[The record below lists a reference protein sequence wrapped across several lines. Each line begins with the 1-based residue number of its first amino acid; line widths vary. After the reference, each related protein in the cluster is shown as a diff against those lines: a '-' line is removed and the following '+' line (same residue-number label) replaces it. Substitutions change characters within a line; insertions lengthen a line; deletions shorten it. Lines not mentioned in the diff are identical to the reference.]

1 MKRALLVLAVVV
13 CVSMGV
19 ASPAQAQSVG
29 QSAVTPWIELE
40 LDAIASNSVNPPRA
54 SRALAHVSR
63 AMYLAALA
71 GGNARDHAVA
81 GAASTVLVHFFPA
94 RRPVST
100 RSPTPW
106 PTPRAPRS
114 RPVASSGEVSSLGR
128 KTTAPTRSGRVPA
141 GRPGLLGSDSSGIRV
156 SAARAARRS
165 LAHVEPRVGLAVS
178 PGPPP
183 AYGSAQFL
191 AEMNEVYSVSLT
203 LTEEQKRIA
212 DYWADGAGT
221 VTPPGH
227 WNVIALDLVRGAGW
241 PTVRTARLFAAL
253 NTAQADAFISCW
265 DTKYAYWSLRPVTA
279 IRRLI
284 DPTWSSY
291 IVTPPFPSYT
301 SGHSTT
307 SGAASTVLAGFFPA
321 QRRGSRRYGRGGRA
335 LASIRRHPLRER
347 QRGRTRGRTAGRT
360 SGTPRLPRRFRLGR

>member
-13 CVSMGV
+13 
-19 ASPAQAQSVG
+19 SV
-29 QSAVTPWIELE
+29 
-40 LDAIASNSVNPPRA
+40 
-54 SRALAHVSR
+54 ALAH
-63 AMYLAALA
+63 
-71 GGNARDHAVA
+71 
-81 GAASTVLVHFFPA
+81 P
-94 RRPVST
+94 RRPRRSPPHRPRSRRGSRSSWT
-100 RSPTPW
+100 PSPRTASIRPGPRARSHTSAGRCTWPRWSAEAAATMQSQARLRWSSCTSSRTRRPASARSPTPW
-106 PTPRAPRS
+106 PTPRAARS
-114 RPVASSGEVSSLGR
+114 RPACCR
-128 KTTAPTRSGRVPA
+128 A
-141 GRPGLLGSDSSGIRV
+141 GTV
-156 SAARAARRS
+156 ARAQNDGADAVWTGTPPVGPGFWIPTPPAYVYPPLEP
-165 LAHVEPRVGLAVS
+165 LAGTWRTWNVESGSQLR

-227 WNVIALDLVRGAGW
+227 WNVIALDLLRTAGW
-241 PTVRTARLFAAL
+241 PTLRTARLFATL

-307 SGAASTVLAGFFPA
+307 SGAASTVLAAFFPGKA
-321 QRRGSRRYGRGGRA
+321 AICCHGRGGRT
-335 LASIRRHPLRER
+335 LASVRRHPLRDR
-347 QRGRTRGRTAGRT
+347 QRGRAHGRTAGRK
-360 SGTPRLPRRFRLGR
+360 SGRPRLPHR